1 MALIG
6 QTDINTGHAGRM
18 HTKVRKRKTEVGCH
32 RPAVRPEP
40 VDSAMPYRSA
50 LFYNVSESSRA
61 KRQRCWSYCMGLMSA
76 GVVPYLLLKFLL
88 RAFELV
94 RR

>member
-1 MALIG
+1 MKVLLILLLSIG
-6 QTDINTGHAGRM
+6 S
-18 HTKVRKRKTEVGCH
+18 
-32 RPAVRPEP
+32 AVRPEP